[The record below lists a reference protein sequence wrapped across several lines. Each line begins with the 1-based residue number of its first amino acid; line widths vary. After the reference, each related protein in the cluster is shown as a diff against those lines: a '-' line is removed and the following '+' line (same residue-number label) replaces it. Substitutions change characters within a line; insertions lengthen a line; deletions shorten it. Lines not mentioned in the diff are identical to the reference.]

1 MGDGERSRAL
11 LAWNSSVIRLFLM
24 RRVAERR
31 WPKGI
36 TMANKTNFTAEEWG
50 RVLSSPMV
58 AGIAITAADP
68 SGVWGILKEGMAGAR
83 ALLDA
88 RQNAQAIPLVK
99 AIAEDFATTEGRSA
113 AQSAL
118 QSRMMGKSA
127 SGLKDAALA
136 ELRAV
141 SEMVDAKAPD
151 DAAGFKAWLQDVAQK
166 AAEAGTEGGFL
177 GFGGVAVSDAEKS
190 TIAEISSALTRRAA

>member
-1 MGDGERSRAL
+1 
-11 LAWNSSVIRLFLM
+11 
-24 RRVAERR
+24 
-31 WPKGI
+31 
-36 TMANKTNFTAEEWG
+36 MANKTNFTAEEWG

-127 SGLKDAALA
+127 SALKDAALA

-141 SEMVDAKAPD
+141 SEIVDAKAPD
-151 DAAGFKAWLQDVAQK
+151 DAWLQDVAQK

>member
-1 MGDGERSRAL
+1 
-11 LAWNSSVIRLFLM
+11 
-24 RRVAERR
+24 
-31 WPKGI
+31 
-36 TMANKTNFTAEEWG
+36 MANKMNFTAEEWG

-68 SGVWGILKEGMAGAR
+68 SGIWGLLKEGMAGAR

-88 RQNAQAIPLVK
+88 RQNAQANPLIN
-99 AIAEDFATTEGRSA
+99 AIAEDFARLWTRRSTV
-113 AQSAL
+113 S
-118 QSRMMGKSA
+118 SRTRMTGKSL

-136 ELRAV
+136 ELTAIV
-141 SEMVDAKAPD
+141 GIVDAKAID

-177 GFGGVAVSDAEKS
+177 GFGGVAVSDAEKA
-190 TIAEISSALTRRAA
+190 TINEISTALTRRTT

>member
-1 MGDGERSRAL
+1 
-11 LAWNSSVIRLFLM
+11 
-24 RRVAERR
+24 
-31 WPKGI
+31 
-36 TMANKTNFTAEEWG
+36 
-50 RVLSSPMV
+50 
-58 AGIAITAADP
+58 
-68 SGVWGILKEGMAGAR
+68 MAGAR

-141 SEMVDAKAPD
+141 SEIVDAKAPD

-177 GFGGVAVSDAEKS
+177 GFGGVAVSDTEKA
-190 TIAEISSALTRRAA
+190 TLAEIAAALGSKASTT